1 MALNVVGL
9 GSELSGDDAVGLVLV
24 ERLSGRLAGTPVS
37 CLLWSDV
44 DALTAAHDLLA
55 LEGAVLLVDCADMGL
70 EPGSYRLL
78 AQSGVRLQVK
88 HSAVSVHGIGVAE
101 ALELARRL
109 GFVQPLHLFAVQP
122 FQLEPGTSLSN
133 ELQARLPA
141 LEDALAAA
149 VEGLESSALPGGS
162 QRRIG

>member
-24 ERLSGRLAGTPVS
+24 ERLRRRVAGTPVV
-37 CLLWSDV
+37 CLMWSDV

-78 AQSGVRLQVK
+78 VQSQVRLQVK
-88 HSAVSVHGIGVAE
+88 HSAVSVHGIGMAE

-109 GFVQPLHLFAVQP
+109 GFTQPVHLFAVQP
-122 FQLEPGTSLSN
+122 FQLEPGTPLSN

-141 LEDALAAA
+141 LDDALAAA
-149 VEGLESSALPGGS
+149 VEGLEGGALPGEPKRSSG
-162 QRRIG
+162 

>member
-24 ERLSGRLAGTPVS
+24 ERLRGRAAGGSVS
-37 CLLWSDV
+37 CLLWPNADG
-44 DALTAAHDLLA
+44 LTAAHDLLA

-78 AQSGVRLQVK
+78 LQSQVRLQVK

-101 ALELARRL
+101 ALALARRL
-109 GFVQPLHLFAVQP
+109 GFTQPVHVFAVQP
-122 FQLEPGTSLSN
+122 FRLEPGTPLSD

-141 LEDALAAA
+141 LDEALAAA
-149 VEGLESSALPGGS
+149 VEALESGALPDEL
-162 QRRIG
+162 QRRSG

>member
-24 ERLSGRLAGTPVS
+24 ERLRRRVVGRSVS
-37 CLLWSDV
+37 CLLWPNA

-70 EPGSYRLL
+70 EPGSHRLL
-78 AQSGVRLQVK
+78 LQSQVRLQVK
-88 HSAVSVHGIGVAE
+88 HSAVSVHGIGVPE

-109 GFVQPLHLFAVQP
+109 GFARPVHLFAVQP
-122 FQLEPGTSLSN
+122 FRLEPGTPLST

-141 LEDALAAA
+141 LDDALTAA
-149 VEGLESSALPGGS
+149 VEGMVGGAPRGEPN
-162 QRRIG
+162 RRNG